1 MQGHRGHRARTN
13 HKTIFGIIAAK
24 IGDSWQQIV
33 VAAVASVIATLC
45 VLNVVM
51 ASERLAADMSALKM
65 IPMGAEQVGETVTV
79 QQAEI
84 LSTEISSVVTGFIVR
99 TTVRQQFKNLSSE
112 WMEGMYQFPLPD
124 DAAVDEMVLIIGERR
139 IVSEIQEKQQ
149 ALKTYRKAA
158 AAGKKAALLSQQR
171 PNMFSTTVA
180 NIEPGGH
187 IVVELSFQSM
197 AAQDGV
203 NFSWRLPQAITP
215 RYNSPSAATYIQ
227 DANVTAPD
235 SHYDRRGDRNP
246 TSFRI
251 LMQKADALSALQSP
265 SHDIDLSE
273 GDGSAR
279 VIKLANGALPAD
291 KDFVLQWQY
300 AQGEEVSTVVFFE
313 DRADARYILGM
324 VLPPKAAAETATAP
338 RDITFVID
346 VSGSMHGLSM
356 EQARKALA
364 KGLELLGPR
373 DRFDIIAFNDRTW
386 RLFGQSRAVSKASL
400 AEAHEFIRGLRAD
413 RGTEMYP
420 ALSAAL
426 QDVRSEEYLRQ
437 IMFLTD
443 GAVSNEQRMFE
454 LVKKT
459 VGPARLFTVGLG
471 SAPNGWFM
479 RKAAEQGRGVHLQV
493 SNLANTQSELENLF
507 YDMSAPTL
515 QNIDL
520 QLPAS
525 SDYYPRQIPDLFGQ
539 RPLTFVA
546 KQDPGMDPIRIAA
559 LGPQGQP
566 WSYQFEMSDA
576 SAGSG
581 ISKLWAGRKIESLT
595 DARSRGMSEDLVREA
610 VLDVALTHGV
620 LSEFTSF
627 VAVDQTPARVQ
638 EDFVKKL
645 RIKGNLPQGTSW
657 EKFYGPKT
665 ASPMIWQ
672 LTSGLALLML
682 AMALFFALRRRA
694 GS

>member
-1 MQGHRGHRARTN
+1 MRDRQTRSYQ
-13 HKTIFGIIAAK
+13 KTFVGLITQK
-24 IGDSWQQIV
+24 IKNSWQQII
-33 VAAVASVIATLC
+33 VAIVASIIATLC

-51 ASERLAADMSALKM
+51 ASERIAADMSALKM
-65 IPMGAEQVGETVTV
+65 VPMGAEQVGETVTV

-99 TTVRQQFKNLSSE
+99 TTVRQQFKNLSAE

-139 IVSEIQEKQQ
+139 IVSEIQEKKQ
-149 ALKTYRKAA
+149 ALKTYQKAA

-171 PNMFSTTVA
+171 PNMFSTAVA
-180 NIEPGGH
+180 NIEPGGM
-187 IVVELSFQSM
+187 IVVELSFQSL

-215 RYNSPSAATYIQ
+215 RYNSPSAASYIQ

-251 LMQKADALSALQSP
+251 VMQKADALSALQSP

-273 GDGSAR
+273 SEGSAR
-279 VIKLANGALPAD
+279 VIKLASGALPAD
-291 KDFVLQWQY
+291 KDFVLHWQY
-300 AQGEEVSTVVFFE
+300 AQGDEASTVVFFE
-313 DRADARYILGM
+313 DRDDARYILGM
-324 VLPPKAAAETATAP
+324 VLPPKAATEVSSAP

-356 EQARKALA
+356 EQARKALG
-364 KGLELLGPR
+364 KGLELLGPK

-386 RLFGQSRAVSKASL
+386 RLFGQSRAVTSANL
-400 AEAHEFIRGLRAD
+400 AEAYQFIGGLRAD

-426 QDVRSEEYLRQ
+426 QDARSEDYLRQ

-443 GAVSNEQRMFE
+443 GAVSNEQRMFD

-493 SNLANTQSELENLF
+493 SNLANTQSELESLF
-507 YDMSAPTL
+507 FDMSAPTL
-515 QNIDL
+515 QNIEL

-525 SDYYPRQIPDLFGQ
+525 SDFYPRQIPDLFGQ

-546 KQDPGMDPIRIAA
+546 RQDQRVAPIRIAA
-559 LGPQGQP
+559 MGPQGQP
-566 WSYQFEMSDA
+566 WSYDLEMSDA
-576 SAGSG
+576 STGSG

-595 DARSRGMSEDLVREA
+595 DARARGMSEDLVRQA
-610 VLDVALTHGV
+610 VLDVSLTHGV

-627 VAVDQTPARVQ
+627 VAVDQTPARVR
-638 EDFVKKL
+638 EDFLKKVQL
-645 RIKGNLPQGTSW
+645 KGNLPHGTSW

-672 LTSGLALLML
+672 LTSGMAVLML
-682 AMALFFALRRRA
+682 AIALFFAVRQRA
-694 GS
+694 GI

>member
-1 MQGHRGHRARTN
+1 MRYRQTRPYQ
-13 HKTIFGIIAAK
+13 KTFVGLIAYRIK
-24 IGDSWQQIV
+24 NSWQQIIV
-33 VAAVASVIATLC
+33 GIVASIIATLC

-51 ASERLAADMSALKM
+51 ASERAAADMSALKM
-65 IPMGAEQVGETVTV
+65 VPMGAEQVGESVTV

-99 TTVRQQFKNLSSE
+99 TTVRQQFKNPSTE

-139 IVSEIQEKQQ
+139 IVSEIQEKKQ
-149 ALKTYRKAA
+149 ALKTYQKAA

-171 PNMFSTTVA
+171 PNMFSTAVA
-180 NIEPGGH
+180 NIEPGGM
-187 IVVELSFQSM
+187 IVVELSFQSL

-251 LMQKADALSALQSP
+251 VMQKADALSALESP

-273 GDGSAR
+273 SEGSAR
-279 VIKLANGALPAD
+279 VIKLSSGALPAD
-291 KDFVLQWQY
+291 KDFLLHWQY
-300 AQGEEVSTVVFFE
+300 AQGDEASTVVFFE
-313 DRADARYILGM
+313 DRDDARYILGM
-324 VLPPKAAAETATAP
+324 VLPPKAATEVSSAP

-356 EQARKALA
+356 EQARKALG
-364 KGLELLGPR
+364 KGLELLGPK
-373 DRFDIIAFNDRTW
+373 DRFDIIAFNDSTW
-386 RLFGQSRAVSKASL
+386 RLFGQSRAVTPANL
-400 AEAHEFIRGLRAD
+400 AEAYQFIGGLRAD

-426 QDVRSEEYLRQ
+426 QDARSEDYLRQ

-443 GAVSNEQRMFE
+443 GAVSNEQRMFD
-454 LVKKT
+454 LVTKT

-493 SNLANTQSELENLF
+493 SNLANTQSELESLF

-515 QNIDL
+515 QNIQL
-520 QLPAS
+520 QLPDS
-525 SDYYPRQIPDLFGQ
+525 SDTYPRQIPDLFGQ

-546 KQDPGMDPIRIAA
+546 RQDQSVAPLRIAA
-559 LGPQGQP
+559 VGPQGQP
-566 WSYQFEMSDA
+566 WSYDLEMSDA

-595 DARSRGMSEDLVREA
+595 DARARGMSEDLVRQA
-610 VLDVALTHGV
+610 VLDVSLTHGV

-627 VAVDQTPARVQ
+627 VAVDQTPARVR
-638 EDFVKKL
+638 EDFVKKVRL
-645 RIKGNLPQGTSW
+645 KGNLPQGTSW

-672 LTSGLALLML
+672 LASGLAVLML
-682 AMALFFALRRRA
+682 AIALFFAVRRRA
-694 GS
+694 GI

>member
-1 MQGHRGHRARTN
+1 MRYHQTRTQ
-13 HKTIFGIIAAK
+13 HKNIVGLIAYK
-24 IGDSWQQIV
+24 ISNSWQQII
-33 VAAVASVIATLC
+33 VATVASTIATLC
-45 VLNVVM
+45 ILNVVM
-51 ASERLAADMSALKM
+51 ASERNAADMSALKM
-65 IPMGAEQVGETVTV
+65 VPMGAEQVGEPVTV
-79 QQAEI
+79 LQAEI

-99 TTVRQQFKNLSSE
+99 TTVRQQFRNSSTD

-139 IVSEIQEKQQ
+139 IVSEIQEKKQ
-149 ALKTYRKAA
+149 ALKTYQKAA
-158 AAGKKAALLSQQR
+158 IAGKKAALLSQQR
-171 PNMFSTTVA
+171 PNMFSTSVA
-180 NIEPGGH
+180 NIEPGGD
-187 IVVELSFQSM
+187 IVVELSFQSL

-203 NFSWRLPQAITP
+203 NFSWRMPQAITP

-227 DANVTAPD
+227 DANVTASD

-251 LMQKADALSALQSP
+251 LMQKADALSALESP

-273 GDGSAR
+273 GDDRAR

-291 KDFVLQWQY
+291 KDFVLHWQY
-300 AQGEEVSTVVFFE
+300 AQGDEASTVVFFE
-313 DRADARYILGM
+313 DGEDARYILGM
-324 VLPPKAAAETATAP
+324 VLPPKAATEVSSAP

-356 EQARKALA
+356 EQARKALT
-364 KGLELLGPR
+364 KGLELLGPK
-373 DRFDIIAFNDRTW
+373 DRFDIIAFNDKTW
-386 RLFGQSRAVSKASL
+386 RLFGQSRAVTAANL
-400 AEAHEFIRGLRAD
+400 AQAYQFIGGLQAD

-426 QDVRSEEYLRQ
+426 LDVQSEDYLRQ

-443 GAVSNEQRMFE
+443 GAVSNEQRMFD

-493 SNLANTQSELENLF
+493 SNLANTQSELESLF

-515 QNIDL
+515 QNIEL
-520 QLPAS
+520 QLSES
-525 SDYYPRQIPDLFGQ
+525 SDFYPRQIPDLFGQ

-546 KQDPGMDPIRIAA
+546 RHDQSAAPIRIAA
-559 LGPQGQP
+559 VGPQGQP
-566 WSYQFEMSDA
+566 WSYDFEMSEA
-576 SAGSG
+576 STGSG

-595 DARSRGMSEDLVREA
+595 DARARGMSADLVREA
-610 VLDVALTHGV
+610 VLDVSLTHGV

-627 VAVDQTPARVQ
+627 VAVDQTPVRVRQ
-638 EDFVKKL
+638 DFLKKVQL
-645 RIKGNLPQGTSW
+645 KGNLPQGTSW

-672 LTSGLALLML
+672 LTSGLVLLML
-682 AMALFFALRRRA
+682 AIALFFAVRRRV
-694 GS
+694 GT